1 MGLSSTRLAGWLAEI
16 SKPHAYNFLEQM
28 KKSNMIAFLINGGIS
43 APHRAFWRY
52 ECSWRNS
59 EVNTSHSESTRLYDP
74 VAFLLQK
81 CHGTLENYE
90 GSNIHVCLISLP
102 WRHHTCSTSVG
113 YAPHFRKGWRQPSI
127 STSVSK
133 KNNQL
138 VMKSIH
144 LVYLYSW
151 KKGFWGFS
159 RARKASGICS
169 YTHQQANTLK
179 RCTVDTKILEYIF
192 IAKCI

>member
-28 KKSNMIAFLINGGIS
+28 KKSNMRAFLINGGLS

-90 GSNIHVCLISLP
+90 GSNIHVCLICPEGIILVLQASDTP
-102 WRHHTCSTSVG
+102 HISGRDEDNQASVLQSQ
-113 YAPHFRKGWRQPSI
+113 RK
-127 STSVSK
+127 TT
-133 KNNQL
+133 NL
-138 VMKSIH
+138 
-144 LVYLYSW
+144 
-151 KKGFWGFS
+151 
-159 RARKASGICS
+159 
-169 YTHQQANTLK
+169 
-179 RCTVDTKILEYIF
+179 
-192 IAKCI
+192 

>member
-1 MGLSSTRLAGWLAEI
+1 ML
-16 SKPHAYNFLEQM
+16 M
-28 KKSNMIAFLINGGIS
+28 KKFRSQHQSFRIYKTIWSCSFLAS
-43 APHRAFWRY
+43 EMSWHTWKLWREQY
-52 ECSWRNS
+52 SC
-59 EVNTSHSESTRLYDP
+59 VPD
-74 VAFLLQK
+74 
-81 CHGTLENYE
+81 
-90 GSNIHVCLISLP
+90 LP

-127 STSVSK
+127 STSISK